1 MRYNIINIV
10 GNDKKFRYF
19 FEYLDDVTY
28 VGGSNFDYTFD
39 NNVVTFTNTS
49 YDNMLQRGNYWVD
62 IKETSKLHLPTYIN
76 ISNLRVYFPNFSLE
90 TYEKLVKYN
99 ITIKIWMNEQEV
111 NLGSFLVDRLNSV
124 ACEKPVVFLNDNYYE
139 YIDLMIPDPWYIM
152 YGDEWKEWRIYN
164 IYKPKELQVLEGK
177 ELSKFIKEYPE
188 YNDESANIIVQF
200 HPVEMV
206 NNTWTK
212 STVYEGGQNYI
223 NWRDIDT
230 NNLRVLLTTNT
241 KKSNDG
247 ASVQVQLKFNKA
259 YNDLKSYLQETYNM
273 NNPKIQVE
281 VVAKDSENIYKYVS
295 KEDTKSTK
303 YTFTKEEIGFTS
315 WSEYVDGMKFYSIV
329 TLYDLDDAG
338 GIISSLQLNS
348 NEVFLDKEQFKFFV
362 SRYSLNNV
370 DLNKMTNMQN
380 YKFNVVNKVQKN
392 IVQVARP
399 QDYKSNVIMPVFF
412 RTQELSSII
421 LHSSVT
427 ENIAL
432 NLDDYKNKVEIFYL
446 NVGGTLFQEIGR
458 TNQGVIF
465 KVVGQKLDKSQKTG
479 NYYILNENQEMVT
492 FGEYTIK

>member
-1 MRYNIINIV
+1 M
-10 GNDKKFRYF
+10 
-19 FEYLDDVTY
+19 T
-28 VGGSNFDYTFD
+28 
-39 NNVVTFTNTS
+39 
-49 YDNMLQRGNYWVD
+49 
-62 IKETSKLHLPTYIN
+62 
-76 ISNLRVYFPNFSLE
+76 
-90 TYEKLVKYN
+90 
-99 ITIKIWMNEQEV
+99 
-111 NLGSFLVDRLNSV
+111 
-124 ACEKPVVFLNDNYYE
+124 
-139 YIDLMIPDPWYIM
+139 
-152 YGDEWKEWRIYN
+152 
-164 IYKPKELQVLEGK
+164 
-177 ELSKFIKEYPE
+177 KFIKEYPE

-200 HPVEMV
+200 HPIELV

-223 NWRDIDT
+223 DWRDIDS
-230 NNLRVLLTTNT
+230 NNFRVLLTTNT

-281 VVAKDSENIYKYVS
+281 LVVKDSENIYKYVS

-303 YTFTKEEIGFTS
+303 YTFTKEDIGFTS

-432 NLDDYKNKVEIFYL
+432 NLDEYKNKVEVFYL

-465 KVVGQKLDKSQKTG
+465 KVVGQKLDKSQKAG
-479 NYYILNENQEMVT
+479 NYYILNEDQEMVT